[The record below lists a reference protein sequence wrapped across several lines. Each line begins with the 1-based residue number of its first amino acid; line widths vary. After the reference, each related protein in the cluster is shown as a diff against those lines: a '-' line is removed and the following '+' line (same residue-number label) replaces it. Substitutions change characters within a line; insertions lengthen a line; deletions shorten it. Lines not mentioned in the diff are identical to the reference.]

1 MAIMWL
7 GGIMLISFV
16 GLIIVQSSY
25 IREAHLMHESQFN
38 DLVRRCLFRSARVLE
53 EEETNRYLLESISKD
68 QDAVDKSELRHSKIE
83 QAIKMQTSCKRIPP
97 KSYLESLTDKT
108 ALEATSQIMQKRLKV
123 RFREE
128 KALLDDLLMR
138 LLCDN
143 YTMPITERVDFG
155 HLNAVLERQKD
166 LLDISIPHR
175 FAVVDR
181 SGVEVYKSD
190 GYEPNENTVV
200 YSQMLFPNDPTQG
213 GNYMKIYFPTRK
225 TYVFSMMK
233 SITPAL
239 VLSGLLLF
247 TFIVSLVMIT
257 REKKLSQMRSDFM
270 NNMTHELK
278 TPVSSISL
286 ASQMLSDDSVNKT
299 PKMISHLTGVIAD
312 ETKRLTQQID
322 KVLQMSILERESS
335 ALKLVELDIND
346 LVVNIASNFAI
357 KVEARGGDIET
368 DIDADNPFVKVDDV
382 HFTNI
387 IYNLLDNALK
397 YTEGTPMLKVRT
409 WNEKDKLFI
418 SVTDNGIGIR
428 KSDQKKVFEKFFRV
442 STGSVH
448 NVKGFGLGLAYVH
461 KVVTDHKGKITCDS
475 VFGKGTTFTISI
487 PSAAI

>member
-1 MAIMWL
+1 MWL
-7 GGIMLISFV
+7 GVIMLISFV

-25 IREAHLMHESQFN
+25 IREAHLLHESQFN
-38 DLVRRCLFRSARVLE
+38 DLVRRCLFRSVRVLE
-53 EEETNRYLLESISKD
+53 EEETNRFLLESMGKDIDSTSK
-68 QDAVDKSELRHSKIE
+68 AEIRHNKIE
-83 QAIKMQTSCKRIPP
+83 SAKLTQVSCKRVPP
-97 KSYLESLTDKT
+97 KSYLESQTDKS
-108 ALEATSQIMQKRLKV
+108 ALEATSQVMQKRLKA

-128 KALLDDLLMR
+128 KALLDDLLLR
-138 LLCDN
+138 LMCDN
-143 YTMPITERVDFG
+143 YVTPITERVDFG
-155 HLNAVLERQKD
+155 HLNAVIERQKD
-166 LLDISIPHR
+166 LLDINIPHK
-175 FAVVDR
+175 FVVIDR
-181 SGVEVYKSD
+181 LGVEVYKSE
-190 GYEPNENTVV
+190 GYAPTDETVF

-213 GNYMKIYFPTRK
+213 GNYIKLYFPTRK
-225 TYVFSMMK
+225 SYVFSMMR
-233 SITPAL
+233 SIIPAFIF
-239 VLSGLLLF
+239 SALLLF
-247 TFIVSLVMIT
+247 TFIISLVMIT
-257 REKKLSQMRSDFM
+257 KEKKISQMRTDFM

-286 ASQMLSDDSVNKT
+286 ASQMLSDSSVSKT
-299 PKMISHLTGVIAD
+299 PKMLGHLSTVISD

-322 KVLQMSILERESS
+322 KVLQMSVLERESS

-357 KVEARGGDIET
+357 KVEDRGGEIET
-368 DIDADNPFVKVDDV
+368 DIDADNPFVKVDEV

-409 WNEKDKLFI
+409 WNEKDRLYI
-418 SVTDNGIGIR
+418 SVTDNGIGIK

-475 VFGKGTTFTISI
+475 ALGKGTTFTISI
-487 PSAAI
+487 PSMKM

>member
-7 GGIMLISFV
+7 GVIMLISFV

-38 DLVRRCLFRSARVLE
+38 DLVRRCLFRTVRLLE
-53 EEETNRYLLESISKD
+53 EEETNSFLLESIKKDSLSKD
-68 QDAVDKSELRHSKIE
+68 NIELRNAKIE
-83 QAIKMQTSCKRIPP
+83 SAKKLQKSCKRVPP
-97 KSYLESLTDKT
+97 MAYIESGSDKT
-108 ALEATSQIMQKRLKV
+108 ALETTSHIMHAKIKA
-123 RFREE
+123 RFKEE
-128 KALLDDLLMR
+128 KALLDELLLR

-143 YTMPITERVDFG
+143 YAMPISERVDFS
-155 HLNAVLERQKD
+155 HLNAVIERQLD
-166 LLDISIPHR
+166 QLDINIPHK

-181 SGVEVYKSD
+181 AGVIVYSS
-190 GYEPNENTVV
+190 ENYAPGKETVI
-200 YSQMLFPNDPTQG
+200 YSQMLFPHDPSQG
-213 GNYMKIYFPTRK
+213 GNYIKLYFPTRK
-225 TYVFSMMK
+225 AYVFSMMK

-239 VLSGLLLF
+239 IFSGLLLF
-247 TFIVSLVMIT
+247 TFIISLVMIT
-257 REKKLSQMRSDFM
+257 REKNLSQMRSDFM

-286 ASQMLSDDSVNKT
+286 ASQMLSDDSVTKT
-299 PKMISHLTGVIAD
+299 PKMLAHLTGVISD

-346 LVVNIASNFAI
+346 LVLNVSSNFAI

-368 DIDADNPFVKVDDV
+368 DIDADESMAKVDEV

-397 YTEGTPMLKVRT
+397 YTEGAPMLKVKT
-409 WNEKDKLFI
+409 WNEKDRLFI
-418 SVTDNGIGIR
+418 SVTDNGIGIK

-461 KVVTDHKGKITCDS
+461 KVVTDHKGKITCES
-475 VFGKGTTFTISI
+475 EFGKGTTFTISI
-487 PSAAI
+487 PCLKM